1 MNKDRFAH
9 MFDLLCARFPPLSRA
24 SSKLEVRSLRK
35 YLRVRALVLLYSAV
49 IPSPSLARLQPQLTA
64 AFRFFTE
71 AHGSSEPGRIA
82 RRDLR
87 LKIIL
92 PEMNDHLKRHLPA

>member
-1 MNKDRFAH
+1 MNKDRFAQ
-9 MFDLLCARFPPLSRA
+9 MVDFLCARFPPLTRA
-24 SSKLEVRSLRK
+24 SSKLEVRSLQK

-49 IPSPSLARLQPQLTA
+49 IPSPSLARVQPQLTA

-71 AHGSSEPGRIA
+71 AHGSSAPRRVA

-92 PEMNDHLKRHLPA
+92 PTMNGHLKRHLPA